1 MSATQAVP
9 PEVLL
14 VLRTFSER
22 DVLLYFAN
30 TTRFYMN
37 AQKKNATFFKKWSLY
52 PRKVIVK
59 FGIYPRLGETTI
71 L

>member
-22 DVLLYFAN
+22 VVLLYFAN

-37 AQKKNATFFKKWSLY
+37 AQKKKCDFFQKMEPLPQKGD
-52 PRKVIVK
+52 R
-59 FGIYPRLGETTI
+59 
-71 L
+71 